1 MPFGGGAFT
10 DSSGSETHH
19 QRTMKSPMPFGGGAF
34 TDIKTAVRAGATVH
48 ESPMPFGGGAFT
60 DTNDKQQGII
70 QAWHVTNAFRRGGLH
85 GLRPCKSLT
94 LCGSSAQQVG
104 TWFGRDGLNGLDTFL
119 GAIFG
124 GNWLKYSGLWP

>member
-1 MPFGGGAFT
+1 MPFGGGVFT
-10 DSSGSETHH
+10 DYNAEISGKIHAALVTNAFRRGGLHG
-19 QRTMKSPMPFGGGAF
+19 MKLCEANLEFG
-34 TDIKTAVRAGATVH
+34 T
-48 ESPMPFGGGAFT
+48 
-60 DTNDKQQGII
+60 Q
-70 QAWHVTNAFRRGGLH
+70 VTNAFRRGGLH
-85 GLRPCKSLT
+85 GLHPCKSLT